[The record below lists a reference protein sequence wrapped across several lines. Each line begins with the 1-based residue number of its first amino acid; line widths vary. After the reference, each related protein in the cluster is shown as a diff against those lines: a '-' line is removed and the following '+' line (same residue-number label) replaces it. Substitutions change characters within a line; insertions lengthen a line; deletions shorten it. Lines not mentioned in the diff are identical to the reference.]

1 MTFWFAMVLYVSW
14 QFIVY
19 LCIYKAIKKQP
30 EGELENA
37 PPTPQPDVLEVPSR
51 TSA

>member
-1 MTFWFAMVLYVSW
+1 MVLYVSW

-30 EGELENA
+30 EGELDNA
-37 PPTPQPDVLEVPSR
+37 PPTPQAVDLEVPSR